1 MGTCRAYGEWSP
13 AHRLACLM
21 GGSIVGILVKP
32 EDAPQAEKWDQD
44 FWGCGVSPRDIPPR
58 EVSLGTFL
66 PQGQQEGA
74 EKLSGGQ
81 RQPSGNGQNK
91 GCGPASPE
99 GVRVCPGSVAR
110 VWAAGARGR
119 GQAPSLDGSQEA
131 RGLTDLGTHG
141 GAAGAV
147 TEVDRVPPIQC
158 CSREQAGRSG
168 RAPGP
173 CTCTSPQE
181 KPEIYTSVQN
191 PLISKYWQLIR
202 VENRKPAGIK
212 PVAHRTAFCLR
223 MTTST
228 L

>member
-1 MGTCRAYGEWSP
+1 MWAFWSNL
-13 AHRLACLM
+13 RM
-21 GGSIVGILVKP
+21 
-32 EDAPQAEKWDQD
+32 
-44 FWGCGVSPRDIPPR
+44 PPR
-58 EVSLGTFL
+58 LRSGIRISGAFPPGRSVLGPESPML
-66 PQGQQEGA
+66 QGQQEGA
-74 EKLSGGQ
+74 EKLCGGQ

-99 GVRVCPGSVAR
+99 GVRVCPGSVAC

-147 TEVDRVPPIQC
+147 TEVDGMPRMQG

-173 CTCTSPQE
+173 CTCTPPQE

-202 VENRKPAGIK
+202 VENRKPAGICQWHTGQLS
-212 PVAHRTAFCLR
+212 ACG
-223 MTTST
+223 
-228 L
+228 